1 MQFRTHR
8 ANPAVNQTCVKSA
21 EPVNSTLCS
30 TQLEAMSMYLTFG
43 KDTDLL
49 FGDAELSY
57 LEELLGSIDKILSD
71 ISLRINIST
80 DPESDGLCDKGE
92 YFIGA
97 GFCAMQRYLADVLQ
111 DKRID
116 KGVAL
121 QLGPKNKEG
130 VAISLIVHAAGN
142 YWKHSPEWHIWMD
155 KLDDRSQKTIDRL
168 VSHNG
173 HAWYVLSEVLA
184 ELCNGE
190 ELSLLNCIPYLEKW
204 RYAIHQNLHENA

>member
-1 MQFRTHR
+1 MALYNAQPET
-8 ANPAVNQTCVKSA
+8 V
-21 EPVNSTLCS
+21 
-30 TQLEAMSMYLTFG
+30 SMNITSG
-43 KDTDLL
+43 EDNDLAL
-49 FGDAELSY
+49 GDAELSY

-71 ISLRINIST
+71 INQRIRHSI

-111 DKRID
+111 DQRID

-130 VAISLIVHAAGN
+130 VAISLVVHAAGN

-155 KLDDRSQKTIDRL
+155 GLDDRSQKTIDRL
-168 VSHNG
+168 VSHDG
-173 HAWYVLSEVLA
+173 PAWYVLSKVLA

-190 ELSLLNCIPYLEKW
+190 ELSLLSCIPYLEKW
-204 RYAIHQNLHENA
+204 RYTVHQKLQENA